1 VRTLILHAARRE
13 PKRVALRM
21 NVFFISKEL
30 LRRGPAAESDVCM
43 RRICGGVVQE
53 IAKGFSPGA
62 VRAIYRLMAH
72 TEG

>member
-1 VRTLILHAARRE
+1 MPTQRE

-30 LRRGPAAESDVCM
+30 LRRGPAESDVCM

-62 VRAIYRLMAH
+62 ERACNLSSYGAH
-72 TEG
+72 RGVNL